1 MNCLSWNCRG
11 FGNSWRVR
19 ELSDLVKAKG
29 PKLVFFME
37 TKKKK
42 SYLERVRCRLKFDNI
57 FIVLRRNL
65 SGGLALLW
73 MNDLDLHIQTFSPHY
88 IDAVVN
94 LGIDDA

>member
-11 FGNSWRVR
+11 LGNHRRVR
-19 ELSDLVKAKG
+19 ELSELVKAKG
-29 PKLVFFME
+29 PKIIFLME

-42 SYLERVRCRLKFDNI
+42 SYLERLRCRLKFDNL
-57 FIVLRRNL
+57 FIVPRRNL

-73 MNDLDLHIQTFSPHY
+73 MNDVNLHVRTFSPRH

-94 LGIDDA
+94 PGI